1 MMTDASDRR
10 EYYRIDDVVGLSYKI
25 LPEDS
30 AEEGTDNESA
40 ASLAH
45 DQALSKVETEVN
57 LLINTLWTENPTTAK
72 ALGLLNRK
80 IDLLVSQLSGVHE
93 GQDAL
98 LSYANIPVSLSGSG
112 IAFGCNERI
121 EPGHSLEL
129 KILLKPSY
137 VAVRLRAKVV
147 GCDASGD
154 KTDSPYWLRASFVGD
169 DLSQQE
175 QIIRHIV
182 QRHTNNSQG

>member
-1 MMTDASDRR
+1 MTESSDRR
-10 EYYRIDDVVGLSYKI
+10 GYYRIDDVVGLSYQI

-30 AEEGTDNESA
+30 AEQDDADKKA
-40 ASLAH
+40 ADIAH
-45 DQALSKVETEVN
+45 EKALSVVETEVN

-80 IDLLVSQLSGVHE
+80 MDLLLSRLSE
-93 GQDAL
+93 EEQSPDAL

-112 IAFGCNERI
+112 IAFGCDEQI
-121 EPGHSLEL
+121 APGQSLEL

-147 GCDASGD
+147 GCDASLD

-182 QRHTNNSQG
+182 QRHTNNYQG